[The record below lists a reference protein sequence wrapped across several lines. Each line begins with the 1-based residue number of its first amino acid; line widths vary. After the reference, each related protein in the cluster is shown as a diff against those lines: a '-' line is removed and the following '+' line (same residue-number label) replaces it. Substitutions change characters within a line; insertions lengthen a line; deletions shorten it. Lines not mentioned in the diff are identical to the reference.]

1 MTTELEFTGI
11 GDGSMFTTKR
21 IITYVL
27 LLIFVGIFSGLS
39 VVQAGSINIS
49 WDANSETDLSGYQIR
64 YGLSSSDLT
73 KIVNTGKN
81 TEHEFTNLEQ
91 GKTYYFVVV
100 AIDYSGNVSDPSE
113 MVSAKMPETPG
124 GGGGDPQP
132 TAFFNKIAGQH
143 LVLPAISFVAKQ
155 GIGSIRD
162 SLYFFWDN
170 GSIIWNVHFD
180 SSATYYF
187 GFLAKTNELIDQEW
201 SQLEVRLDDVPL
213 EVLAVD
219 SLEFKYFSRV
229 YDIPEGMHELRISF
243 LNDIFRPGSGQ
254 DRNLIVD
261 YLEITDF
268 AVSQSGEDKE
278 DEDEE
283 DTGGDDEE
291 DTTEITKVF
300 KLRQNYPNPFNP
312 STTIAF
318 ELGHKSYIQ
327 LSIFNVVGQRIKT
340 IYAGELAAGGH
351 DFKWN
356 ARNDFG
362 QQISSGVYFYLLEAL
377 SVENFEGELA
387 LKSAQRETRTMTY
400 TR

>member
-1 MTTELEFTGI
+1 
-11 GDGSMFTTKR
+11 MFTTKR